1 MPRWS
6 TTSHAARVQVRLQWW
21 SLGDS
26 NFSHREARLGDDGCG
41 GRVPQ
46 RSTEYAPHPGQ
57 SKELTGELMCYARS
71 VAGAEWDAIN
81 AGTLGDAINP
91 WGAEMFRTISTVAP
105 KTAIE
110 QSAYDRWMDQTID
123 RQQAR
128 NDRLHSW
135 GRPLTPAFDE
145 LPLMSLVVDLGLD
158 LERDVPAGWSPGGH
172 HAVQCTLWLWRWR
185 CLHQG

>member
-1 MPRWS
+1 MD
-6 TTSHAARVQVRLQWW
+6 AAGGMSADAALVDHIARGEGSSKAAMVELR
-21 SLGDS
+21 GS
-26 NFSHREARLGDDGCG
+26 NFSHRQARLGDDGCG

-105 KTAIE
+105 KPRSSSRRT
-110 QSAYDRWMDQTID
+110 T
-123 RQQAR
+123 
-128 NDRLHSW
+128 
-135 GRPLTPAFDE
+135 
-145 LPLMSLVVDLGLD
+145 
-158 LERDVPAGWSPGGH
+158 AGWTKRSIGNR
-172 HAVQCTLWLWRWR
+172 HATTGSTRGVAR
-185 CLHQG
+185 